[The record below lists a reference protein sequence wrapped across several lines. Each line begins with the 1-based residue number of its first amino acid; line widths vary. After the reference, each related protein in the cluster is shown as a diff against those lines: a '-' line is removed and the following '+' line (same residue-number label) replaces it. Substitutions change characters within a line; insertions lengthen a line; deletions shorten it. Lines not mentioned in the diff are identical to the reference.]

1 MKFTRRLRGLGPD
14 QWVSIGLGILLLL
27 FLVAL
32 TILPSGVG
40 RGGR

>member
-1 MKFTRRLRGLGPD
+1 MTQATRDRWFILGFA
-14 QWVSIGLGILLLL
+14 LLILA

-32 TILPSGVG
+32 LVLPSGVG